1 VPAAEQGS
9 AGDTRPA
16 AAARRDPR
24 IDALHRVLREHSPRI
39 APRRPEL
46 REAGVALVLRTSEEL
61 ELLLIERVERAGDPW
76 SGHMALP
83 GGMREAA
90 DPDLRVTAC
99 RETREEVG
107 IVLAP
112 EEALLGRLDELAPS
126 SPRLPPLVI
135 APWVAAVPAGTGLV
149 PDPREVA
156 TALWVPLSEL
166 RDPAARV
173 ETLLELDGTQL
184 RFPAIGYRGY
194 EIWGLTYRILQGFFR
209 LAERAW

>member
-1 VPAAEQGS
+1 MTV
-9 AGDTRPA
+9 
-16 AAARRDPR
+16 RRDPR
-24 IDALHRVLREHSPRI
+24 IRALHRVLRARPART
-39 APRRPEL
+39 APRRPEH
-46 REAGVALVLRTSEEL
+46 REAGVALVLRTGDEL

-90 DPDLRVTAC
+90 DPDLLTTAC

-107 IVLAP
+107 VELVP
-112 EEALLGRLDELAPS
+112 EEALLGRLDDLAPS

-135 APWVAAVPAGTGLV
+135 SPWVAAVPAGTALV

-156 TALWVPLSEL
+156 EALWVPLSEL
-166 RDPAARV
+166 RDPAARI
-173 ETLLELDGTQL
+173 ETLLELDGDQL

-194 EIWGLTYRILQGFFR
+194 EIWGLTFRILEQFFD
-209 LAERAW
+209 LADEAW